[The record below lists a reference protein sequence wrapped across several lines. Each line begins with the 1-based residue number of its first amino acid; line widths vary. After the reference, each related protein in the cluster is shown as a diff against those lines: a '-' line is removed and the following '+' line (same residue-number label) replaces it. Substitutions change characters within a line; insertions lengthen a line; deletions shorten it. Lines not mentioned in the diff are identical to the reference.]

1 LVTLNDLTKLTIMNK
16 LFLVL
21 SLAVFFISCGEGG
34 TQKEISSNADKAVS
48 EQKEIK
54 NPELALADFDQKAA
68 KWVNKEVKVKGIVD
82 HVCKHGGKKLLLVN
96 DDGDVHVESDSR
108 FDDAL
113 VGDEITLTGIV
124 KEFVVDEAYCLQKEE
139 DFIQDH
145 KEGKDND
152 KVYENKMKQ
161 IKSYR
166 DSMKTA
172 GVDHLS
178 FYSLQ
183 YVSHQVKE

>member
-1 LVTLNDLTKLTIMNK
+1 MNK
-16 LFLVL
+16 IFLVL
-21 SLAVFFISCGEGG
+21 SFAVLLFSCREEN
-34 TQKEISSNADKAVS
+34 TSKKSNNTDKTVI
-48 EQKEIK
+48 EQKKTIK
-54 NPELALADFDQKAA
+54 PELALSDFDLKAG
-68 KWVNKEVKVKGIVD
+68 KWVNKKVKVKGIVD

-96 DDGDVHVESDSR
+96 DDGDVHVESDTR
-108 FDDAL
+108 FDEDL
-113 VGDEITLTGIV
+113 VGDEIILTGVV

-139 DFIQDH
+139 DYIQNH

-152 KVYENKMKQ
+152 EVYANKMKQ

-172 GVDHLS
+172 GVDQLA

-183 YVSHQVKE
+183 YVSHEVKE

>member
-1 LVTLNDLTKLTIMNK
+1 MNK